1 MLTEPPIRD
10 PLTGEEPQ
18 FLAQANRLAAYR
30 GLRVLLVGRWTTGQA
45 LTGILASGQD
55 SSAHPNNP
63 TYAAKNSD
71 LESTLTQDGASD
83 GVAQEPDVQLASFEL
98 VTLTNQKMALQ
109 EIRQQ
114 PPKVVLV
121 EVDDKPDSRL
131 RFCEMIRYRLPTALI
146 FAVGVTEPK
155 STFVFDGVLSLPLRA
170 DEVWAALQSVQEET
184 IDYLLQR
191 GPIRLNV
198 ATRTV
203 IGVNG
208 QRHMTPKQCAL
219 LQFLMLRANQVV
231 SRSEIMESIWETNYL
246 EDTRTLDVHIRWLR
260 ECIEPDPS
268 TPIYLLTERGKGYY
282 LSLPT

>member
-1 MLTEPPIRD
+1 MLTEQPIRD
-10 PLTGEEPQ
+10 PLTGGQPR
-18 FLAQANRLAAYR
+18 FFVQANRLNAHR
-30 GLRVLLVGRWTTGQA
+30 GLRVLLVGRWATGKA
-45 LTGILASGQD
+45 LTEILASRPGL
-55 SSAHPNNP
+55 PVN
-63 TYAAKNSD
+63 KV
-71 LESTLTQDGASD
+71 ESNTAQEGASD
-83 GVAQEPDVQLASFEL
+83 GVAQEPEVQLPVFEL

-109 EIRQQ
+109 EMRQQ

-121 EVDDKPDSRL
+121 EVEDKPESRL
-131 RFCEMIRYRLPTALI
+131 RFCEMVRYRLPTAVI
-146 FAVGVTEPK
+146 FAVGLTQPK
-155 STFVFDGVLSLPLRA
+155 GAFAFDGVLSLPLRA
-170 DEVWAALQSVQEET
+170 DEVWAALQSVQDET
-184 IDYLLQR
+184 TDYLLQR

-219 LQFLMLRANQVV
+219 LQFLMLHANQVV

-268 TPIYLLTERGKGYY
+268 TPIYLLTDRGKGYY
-282 LSLPT
+282 LSIPT